1 MTHLAIQ
8 HPTTITP
15 DMEDN
20 TMETEVGI
28 AQKTGLDHKL
38 YEDRYRILDARAPLV
53 RKADRG
59 IIYGV
64 MDGVGGAPRGM
75 GAAQELCDQLQR
87 FFRPGECE
95 PTTAAIRQIIH
106 DANDEVAS
114 WGCIPGT
121 DRPLGAAAATV
132 AWFAPDHRL
141 HLFHVGD
148 TTAYRWDGLNLITLT
163 SEQGSGRALYNY
175 VGLGEHFHVQQIGVE
190 FEEGDTLLLVSD
202 GVTKV
207 CALDHLADTLEA
219 NPRVETAAQRIV
231 DLASHLGSRDDIT
244 AMVVELCE
252 W

>member
-121 DRPLGAAAATV
+121 DRPLGAAAGHRRLVRGDQVGSSEGAASNPPKAASIRPLSSPSVSEIRRATSISP
-132 AWFAPDHRL
+132 A
-141 HLFHVGD
+141 
-148 TTAYRWDGLNLITLT
+148 
-163 SEQGSGRALYNY
+163 
-175 VGLGEHFHVQQIGVE
+175 
-190 FEEGDTLLLVSD
+190 
-202 GVTKV
+202 
-207 CALDHLADTLEA
+207 
-219 NPRVETAAQRIV
+219 
-231 DLASHLGSRDDIT
+231 LASAPPRWACDRQRSACSRACWAGSPRSVSRASWAAAAASCVRIDRAEVNFSFLSLIG
-244 AMVVELCE
+244 
-252 W
+252 